1 MEAKVNQPDMK
12 QHKVNQHK
20 VNQPDTTQHKVN
32 QHRLNMPEIDKP
44 EVGESEIK
52 GIETLS
58 YMEKK
63 HLLAQLSRDR
73 KKDPKSG
80 PWEITDIRRG
90 GWETIKDYLIQPI
103 KIELNDSG
111 KEETVRVW
119 FDITD
124 LERELEAGEIR

>member
-1 MEAKVNQPDMK
+1 MESKANQTDVK

-20 VNQPDTTQHKVN
+20 VNQPDATQHKVN
-32 QHRLNMPEIDKP
+32 QHRLNLPEIDKP
-44 EVGESEIK
+44 EVGGSEIK
-52 GIETLS
+52 GIEALS

-80 PWEITDIRRG
+80 PWEITDIRKG
-90 GWETIKDYLIQPI
+90 EWETIKDYLIQPI
-103 KIELNDSG
+103 EIDLNDSG
-111 KEETVRVW
+111 KDTPVRVW

-124 LERELEAGEIR
+124 LERELEAGKIR